1 MPQQIELRKTI
12 DTDLAFLFLFQLDK
26 EANYMAAFTANN
38 TGNKE
43 AYFEKYLK
51 IIGDPEKNMQTIFCN
66 GQIIGSV
73 SKYEIEGEAEI
84 TYWIDK
90 QYWGQGIGTK
100 ALSSFLAIEKMRPI
114 FGRVAFDNLASKK
127 VLENCGFK
135 QIGTDKGF
143 ANARNAEIEELIFKL
158 DN

>member
-1 MPQQIELRKTI
+1 
-12 DTDLAFLFLFQLDK
+12 
-26 EANYMAAFTANN
+26 
-38 TGNKE
+38 
-43 AYFEKYLK
+43 
-51 IIGDPEKNMQTIFCN
+51 MQTIICN

-73 SKYEIEGEAEI
+73 SKYEIDGEAEI

-90 QYWGQGIGTK
+90 QYWGLGIATK
-100 ALSSFLAIEKMRPI
+100 ALRNFLTIAKMRPI
-114 FGRVAFDNLASKK
+114 FGRVAFDNLPSKK

-135 QIGTDKGF
+135 QIGKDKGF